1 MASETVTFLKAFKN
15 TNYNVVMAT
24 EHASVYFQG
33 NYTDKTTTS
42 MKISYTGGS
51 GGSATGT
58 SWTVTGYVA

>member
-1 MASETVTFLKAFKN
+1 
-15 TNYNVVMAT
+15 MAT

-33 NYTDKTTTS
+33 NYINKTTTS
-42 MKISYTGGS
+42 MKIDYTGGS